1 MHSIY
6 ASVSNACTMHCGI
19 MIEYS
24 DFEKVDMRIGV
35 INAVDDFPEAL
46 KPAYK
51 LTIDFGPGIGLK
63 HSSAQITNYGKEEL
77 IGRKVVAVVNFKPKQ
92 VANFI
97 SEVLV
102 LGALTSNG
110 VMILGVYPDAP
121 IGSRIS

>member
-1 MHSIY
+1 
-6 ASVSNACTMHCGI
+6 
-19 MIEYS
+19 
-24 DFEKVDMRIGV
+24 
-35 INAVDDFPEAL
+35 
-46 KPAYK
+46 
-51 LTIDFGPGIGLK
+51 
-63 HSSAQITNYGKEEL
+63 NYGKEEL

-97 SEVLV
+97 SEVLI